1 MNLDGLYWQVVKSM
15 AGVMM
20 AGAVTTAY
28 AALGDTLAS
37 VAQDG
42 TPVTVLHRLRSV
54 VVTPAS
60 GVVSQTVL
68 TPSGIEVQE
77 FSANGTVFALRWA
90 GATVPDLS
98 QLLGTYFPTYR
109 AALVARNPAFRHAP
123 VMVNNTGLI
132 AHSGGHMRAYF
143 GSAYAPTLVPAGLDL
158 STLGVQP

>member
-1 MNLDGLYWQVVKSM
+1 MRNDRIRSRIWQAATGVVM
-15 AGVMM
+15 AGLVSV
-20 AGAVTTAY
+20 AH
-28 AALGDTLAS
+28 AALGGAETS

-42 TPVTVLHRLRSV
+42 SPVMLLHRLHSV
-54 VVTPAS
+54 TAVS
-60 GVVSQTVL
+60 GVISQSVL
-68 TPSGIEVQE
+68 TPSGVEVQE

-109 AALVARNPAFRHAP
+109 AALVKRNPAFRHAP
-123 VMVNNTGLI
+123 VMVNSTGLI

-143 GSAYAPTLVPAGLDL
+143 GSAYVPALVPAGIDL